1 MAVGER
7 KAQKR
12 RGMAQE
18 VRRKARR
25 RGLFEKEEWK
35 MIMVGVARNLIKYN
49 FIKVYIYFEYW
60 NSSSKNKNNI
70 KYKEVEGAPHSNAD
84 SSRIREA
91 RWVAG
96 GILSLLK
103 QIHIKLNM
111 YYNYIYLLKV
121 NFGFSKLP
129 HPNLYRAILINI
141 YYRYIVG

>member
-49 FIKVYIYFEYW
+49 FIKV
-60 NSSSKNKNNI
+60 
-70 KYKEVEGAPHSNAD
+70 
-84 SSRIREA
+84 
-91 RWVAG
+91 
-96 GILSLLK
+96 
-103 QIHIKLNM
+103 
-111 YYNYIYLLKV
+111 
-121 NFGFSKLP
+121 
-129 HPNLYRAILINI
+129 
-141 YYRYIVG
+141 